1 MRCKDFASMKKIE
14 ILLLIN
20 LIMERFLKVAL
31 ELLKQ
36 FFIMIMKL
44 ESSFIK
50 FLLNQATIWHDKF
63 PKIVTGQNALLGY
76 LGAASGQRFGG
87 SIYQTKSKSLGV
99 FAKGV

>member
-1 MRCKDFASMKKIE
+1 MHCKEYVSMKKIE

-20 LIMERFLKVAL
+20 LIMESFLKVVL

-36 FFIMIMKL
+36 FFITIMKL

-50 FLLNQATIWHDKF
+50 FLLNQATIWRNKF
-63 PKIVTGQNALLGY
+63 PELVTGQNDLLGY

-87 SIYQTKSKSLGV
+87 SIYPKKKNRSLYVAGM
-99 FAKGV
+99 